1 MTELFAPEAIAV
13 LFQVVMIDLA
23 LAGDNAIVVGMA
35 AAGLPP
41 TQRTRAIFFGMMG
54 ATVLLIVFAG
64 ITTQLLKIVGL
75 LFAGGVL
82 LLWVC
87 WKMWRELRATANR
100 QEEEAV
106 EALTGLDINADGTV
120 TGYAPRKTLAQAAG
134 QIIIADLSMSLDNVL
149 AVAGAAREHPMVL
162 IFGLSLS
169 ILLMGVAA
177 RCIAG
182 LLHKYRWIAYLGLVV
197 ILYVAFGMVFR
208 GAEEL
213 RPVVSGVLVPVLT
226 TVEMP
231 EEVAKAAI
239 SARER
244 IQAP

>member
-1 MTELFAPEAIAV
+1 MELFAPEPIAA

-35 AAGLPP
+35 AAGLPEQ
-41 TQRTRAIFFGMMG
+41 QRTRAILFGMAG
-54 ATVLLIVFAG
+54 ATALLVLFAG
-64 ITTQLLKIVGL
+64 ITTQLLKLVGL

-87 WKMWRELRATANR
+87 WKMWRELRATTS
-100 QEEEAV
+100 QEEEEAV

-134 QIIIADLSMSLDNVL
+134 QIIVADLSMSLDNVL
-149 AVAGAAREHPMVL
+149 AVAGAAREHPVVL

-177 RCIAG
+177 RFIAS
-182 LLHKYRWIAYLGLVV
+182 LLHKYRWISYLGLGV
-197 ILYVAFGMVFR
+197 ILYVALGMVFR
-208 GAEEL
+208 GTQEL
-213 RPVVSGVLVPVLT
+213 TPVVSA
-226 TVEMP
+226 
-231 EEVAKAAI
+231 VA
-239 SARER
+239 RLN
-244 IQAP
+244 

>member
-1 MTELFAPEAIAV
+1 MEFFTPEAVAA

-35 AAGLPP
+35 AAGLPEQ
-41 TQRTRAIFFGMMG
+41 QRTRAIVFGMAG
-54 ATVLLIVFAG
+54 ATVLLIMFAG
-64 ITTQLLKIVGL
+64 ITTQLLKLVGL

-87 WKMWRELRATANR
+87 WKMWRELRETADAR
-100 QEEEAV
+100 EEEAV
-106 EALTGLDINADGTV
+106 EALSGFDINADGTIA
-120 TGYAPRKTLAQAAG
+120 GHAPRKTLAQAAG

-149 AVAGAAREHPMVL
+149 AVAGAAREHPTVL

-177 RCIAG
+177 RFIAG
-182 LLHKYRWIAYLGLVV
+182 LLQRYRWIAYLGLAV
-197 ILYVAFGMVFR
+197 ILYVAFGMVLR

-213 RPVVSGVLVPVLT
+213 RPVVLAFAGLG
-226 TVEMP
+226 
-231 EEVAKAAI
+231 
-239 SARER
+239 
-244 IQAP
+244 